1 MAPLRAVLPRA
12 VAERLRPQ
20 LPSVVTEVVARIAA
34 EVPSYGRPLEGSF
47 GQDVRTGVEVALGRF
62 LAPADT
68 DEPALTGSDRK
79 FYVALG
85 RNELRQGRSLGALL
99 TAYRVGARVAFRRVA
114 TLAREAGLEADALI
128 PLAEA
133 TFTYI
138 EELSAASIE
147 GYAAEQ
153 AGRAGEL
160 DRHRHELLALL
171 LADTADA
178 AAVAEAAAAA
188 RWAVPDTIAAVLV
201 TPQCAEGLSRRLG
214 PEALVAAHNG
224 AVVALVPAP
233 ETSSARTAL
242 AASVVGRRAI
252 VGPARPSRQASVSLR
267 LATLA
272 ARLADSGVLSADP
285 MFVDEHLATLVVHR
299 DPELVAELVT
309 RRLAALEQ
317 VRDATRDRL
326 AETLLAWLVHR
337 GQRQPIAE
345 TLHVHPQTVGY
356 RLTQLRTLFGEELD
370 DPTTRFELEI
380 ALRAVRPQPT
390 RPD

>member
-1 MAPLRAVLPRA
+1 MAPLRAALPPA

-68 DEPALTGSDRK
+68 DEPALTGSDRQ

-99 TAYRVGARVAFRRVA
+99 TAYRVGARVAFQRIA

-153 AGRAGEL
+153 ASRAGEL
-160 DRHRHELLALL
+160 DRRRHELLALL
-171 LADTADA
+171 IAGTADA
-178 AAVAEAAAAA
+178 AAVAEATAAA

-201 TPQCAEGLSRRLG
+201 TPQRAEGLSRNLG
-214 PEALVAAHNG
+214 AEALVAAHGG

-233 ETSSARTAL
+233 ETPSARAAL
-242 AASVVGRRAI
+242 AASLAGRRAI
-252 VGPARPSRQASVSLR
+252 VGPTRPSGQATASLR

-285 MFVDEHLATLVVHR
+285 VFVDEHLATLVVHR

-309 RRLAALEQ
+309 RRLAPLNL
-317 VRDATRDRL
+317 VRETARDRL
-326 AETLLAWLVHR
+326 DETLLAWLVHR

-345 TLHVHPQTVGY
+345 ALHVHPQTIGY
-356 RLTQLRTLFGEELD
+356 RLTQLRKLFGKSLD
-370 DPTTRFELEI
+370 HPTARFELEI

-390 RPD
+390 WPD

>member
-1 MAPLRAVLPRA
+1 MAPLRAALPPA

-68 DEPALTGSDRK
+68 DEPALTGSDRQ

-153 AGRAGEL
+153 SSRAGEL

-171 LADTADA
+171 LSGTADA
-178 AAVAEAAAAA
+178 AAVAEATAAA
-188 RWAVPDTIAAVLV
+188 RWAVPDTIAAVHV
-201 TPQCAEGLSRRLG
+201 TPQ
-214 PEALVAAHNG
+214 
-224 AVVALVPAP
+224 
-233 ETSSARTAL
+233 
-242 AASVVGRRAI
+242 RA
-252 VGPARPSRQASVSLR
+252 
-267 LATLA
+267 
-272 ARLADSGVLSADP
+272 
-285 MFVDEHLATLVVHR
+285 
-299 DPELVAELVT
+299 
-309 RRLAALEQ
+309 
-317 VRDATRDRL
+317 
-326 AETLLAWLVHR
+326 
-337 GQRQPIAE
+337 
-345 TLHVHPQTVGY
+345 
-356 RLTQLRTLFGEELD
+356 
-370 DPTTRFELEI
+370 
-380 ALRAVRPQPT
+380 
-390 RPD
+390 